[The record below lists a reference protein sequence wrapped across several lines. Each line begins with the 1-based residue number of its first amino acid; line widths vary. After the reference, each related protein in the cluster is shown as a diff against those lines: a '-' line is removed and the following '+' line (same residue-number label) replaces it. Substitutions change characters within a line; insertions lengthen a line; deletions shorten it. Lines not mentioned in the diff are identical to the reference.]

1 MNLLAVDTSGPVAGV
16 AVLKDGEVAY
26 EGAAVNRLTHSVNLM
41 PMIEEALGRAGLD
54 VSEIGLYAAVTGP
67 GSFTG
72 VRIGVSAVK
81 GMAHGA
87 GKPCVGVD
95 ALEAL
100 AAGACLTDAL
110 ICPIQDARAG
120 QVYGA
125 AFLAGM
131 PPVRVLP
138 NMAEALPVYLDRALA
153 VAGERRL
160 CFRGR
165 RGEHLSGRHRGAP
178 GGAGRDRACPH
189 ALSASGQRGRTGLAQ
204 PGAERGLSCADAG
217 VPSRA
222 AGGARTRPPAG
233 RQGMSA
239 VCRRMTLADVPQVH
253 AIEER
258 TFATPWSYQ
267 SFVDEMTT
275 NKCARYLVAE
285 EDGRVIAYAG
295 AWLIF
300 EEGHITNIAVDEPYR
315 GRGVGTEVTRALMQY
330 AANMGVQYLTLEV
343 RRSNLV
349 AQKMYQSLGF
359 LKLGLR
365 KRYYE
370 DNGEDAY
377 LMVCQDMP
385 PVDPDFTEDAG

>member
-26 EGAAVNRLTHSVNLM
+26 ESAAVNRLTHSVNLM

-131 PPVRVLP
+131 PPVRMLP

-160 CFRGR
+160 CFLGDGVSTYRDAIVER
-165 RGEHLSGRHRGAP
+165 LGERAVIAP
-178 GGAGRDRACPH
+178 AHMRYLRPASVGELAWLNRERSVDYL
-189 ALSASGQRGRTGLAQ
+189 ALIPVYL
-204 PGAERGLSCADAG
+204 
-217 VPSRA
+217 
-222 AGGARTRPPAG
+222 RPPAG